1 MDIGR
6 CLVKQQELFELLCF
20 YFYMCCQPQGKTIWP
35 QQWAWDLKDPN
46 MCYPWMITSSEK
58 DNKNDIFFEKTYKEK
73 KPQLAGLAN
82 LQKLVAKMPRVRTMA
97 NWAAKGKDKD
107 GVSVLHREMTKLYPQ
122 NGLMLPVVRWLYV
135 VFERVLII
143 SLKYFKYQ

>member
-1 MDIGR
+1 
-6 CLVKQQELFELLCF
+6 
-20 YFYMCCQPQGKTIWP
+20 
-35 QQWAWDLKDPN
+35 
-46 MCYPWMITSSEK
+46 
-58 DNKNDIFFEKTYKEK
+58 
-73 KPQLAGLAN
+73 
-82 LQKLVAKMPRVRTMA
+82 MA

>member
-1 MDIGR
+1 
-6 CLVKQQELFELLCF
+6 
-20 YFYMCCQPQGKTIWP
+20 
-35 QQWAWDLKDPN
+35 
-46 MCYPWMITSSEK
+46 MITSSEK